1 MSPLVSLQGVAR
13 RYPGGT
19 LALQDLD
26 LAIDRGS
33 FITLLGPSGC
43 GKSTVLRLLAGLDEP
58 SAGRVAWDGGRRPV
72 TGRTGFVFQEPT
84 LMPWARV
91 DANVALPLKLAGLPR
106 QEQAGKVDA
115 AMAAV
120 GLAGFAQ
127 AYPHQ
132 LSGGMKMRASI
143 ARALVTQPELLLLDE
158 PFAALDEVT
167 RFALQQD
174 LLAQWSERRFTAVFV
189 THSIGEAAWLSQRI
203 AVMGARPGRVMHL
216 FDVPFGPAR
225 TPGLRH
231 SMEFAAFCAEVSAA
245 MREAM
250 SATERAHG

>member
-26 LAIDRGS
+26 LAIGRGS

-43 GKSTVLRLLAGLDEP
+43 GKSTVLRLLAGLDQP
-58 SAGRVAWDGGRRPV
+58 SAGSVAWDRGQRPAA
-72 TGRTGFVFQEPT
+72 GRTGFVFQDPT
-84 LMPWARV
+84 LMPWSRV
-91 DANVALPLKLAGLPR
+91 AANVGLPLRLAGLPR
-106 QEQAGKVDA
+106 EERARKVDA

-120 GLAGFAQ
+120 GLAGFGQ

-132 LSGGMKMRASI
+132 LSGGMRMRASI

-167 RFALQQD
+167 RFGLQQD
-174 LLAQWSERRFTAVFV
+174 LLAQWTERRFTAVFV

-203 AVMGARPGRVMHL
+203 AVMGARPGRVMRV
-216 FDVPFGPAR
+216 FDVPFGEAR

-231 SMEFAAFCAEVSAA
+231 SAEFAAFCAEVSAA